1 MELKRGLPFY
11 NIVNIINT
19 KFTLYIHFVSFF
31 HWSRIFFSHTYRIL
45 TQRIDLNKKRH
56 VSQEKEE
63 FTLDRNNDYNF
74 KGKKNIQKSEI
85 GNFNVSFKHTRH
97 K

>member
-31 HWSRIFFSHTYRIL
+31 HWSRIFFSHTYSEESSARFHL
-45 TQRIDLNKKRH
+45 VRK
-56 VSQEKEE
+56 EKEE

-74 KGKKNIQKSEI
+74 KEKKNIQKSEI
-85 GNFNVSFKHTRH
+85 GNFNVSFKRTRH